1 MSRIEQIISDIEAYI
16 DDCKYIR
23 FSTTK
28 IAVDKEKME
37 DLLSELRLRTPEEV
51 KKYQRI
57 LNNMQLLKMPRKKQ
71 MRLLIRHRFI
81 HQNLLTSMR
90 LCSRHIRKPIR

>member
-57 LNNMQLLKMPRKKQ
+57 LNNTDAIIEDAKEKADEIINQAQ
-71 MRLLIRHRFI
+71 I
-81 HQNLLTSMR
+81 HT
-90 LCSRHIRKPIR
+90 